1 MGYQRRVHGESV
13 EACRPRYEA
22 SWRPQAGPS
31 PRGRVSGRF
40 PKFAGTPACFWEADK
55 LIWRLRTLHISRK
68 YSSRRGKQ
76 GKRDK
81 RFDESCLFRK
91 QDWRY
96 SLLNILVLQGGGVK
110 QKQGGNIAFQSYSFY
125 PFYFICRIEYCLP
138 HLRYHIHF

>member
-1 MGYQRRVHGESV
+1 MG
-13 EACRPRYEA
+13 
-22 SWRPQAGPS
+22 
-31 PRGRVSGRF
+31 GRVSGRF
-40 PKFAGTPACFWEADK
+40 SKLAGTPACFWEADK
-55 LIWRLRTLHISRK
+55 LIWRLRTLHVTRKLNVANRFTRSKQLRVICICWK

-81 RFDESCLFRK
+81 RFEESCLFRK

-110 QKQGGNIAFQSYSFY
+110 QKQGGNLAFQSYSFY